1 MPPEPMAILTS
12 KTASVASHVIGVAPP
27 YHSALMV
34 IRGATNRII
43 CLNKSTS
50 APFSSNSFGLVI
62 VVLPVQVRLLQT
74 QPWPRTTMANAF
86 RRNAHPAGFSDTTF

>member
-1 MPPEPMAILTS
+1 
-12 KTASVASHVIGVAPP
+12 
-27 YHSALMV
+27 MV

-74 QPWPRTTMANAF
+74 QPWPRTTMANVDEPPE
-86 RRNAHPAGFSDTTF
+86 RQDTVSPLT